1 MSNKTLRVILLLIG
15 LTLTLAFAFLLGCVP
30 AKETV
35 VVSHPAVGNTQAD
48 DNDLMES
55 IADSAVPLAGPQGNV
70 VSFVQVAVP
79 VALAAPARTTATP
92 APTAT
97 PVASTAT
104 PAVPTATPEEAT
116 PAPASP
122 TATPEAAT
130 PTPVAPTA
138 TPEAATPTP
147 VAPTATP
154 EEATPTPVAPTPTP
168 VVTSTAASRLLE
180 RALDLI
186 AQFNACTT
194 ADEKRELLGITNSN
208 FSNDSFRKKLITDM
222 GGTWEN
228 LEQEIVDA
236 TEYQQDKTLYVQ
248 VYIAGK
254 STDYEAVVYSTQ
266 NPALGGSQWSTNL
279 VYDDETEL
287 WMEYTQKHPYN
298 DSRVGYSL
306 VGLYNKEGGYDA
318 LKDTMETSD
327 VWQPVEVPEAEEPA
341 ETESSAPESPVPES
355 PAPEAPAES
364 GAESE

>member
-1 MSNKTLRVILLLIG
+1 M
-15 LTLTLAFAFLLGCVP
+15 
-30 AKETV
+30 
-35 VVSHPAVGNTQAD
+35 
-48 DNDLMES
+48 
-55 IADSAVPLAGPQGNV
+55 
-70 VSFVQVAVP
+70 
-79 VALAAPARTTATP
+79 
-92 APTAT
+92 
-97 PVASTAT
+97 
-104 PAVPTATPEEAT
+104 
-116 PAPASP
+116 
-122 TATPEAAT
+122 
-130 PTPVAPTA
+130 
-138 TPEAATPTP
+138 
-147 VAPTATP
+147 
-154 EEATPTPVAPTPTP
+154 
-168 VVTSTAASRLLE
+168 TSTAASRLLE

-194 ADEKRELLGITNSN
+194 ADEKRELLGVTNSN

-228 LEQEIVDA
+228 LEQEVIDA

-306 VGLYNKEGGYDA
+306 VGLYYNEDGYDA

-327 VWQPVEVPEAEEPA
+327 VWQPVEVPEAEEPV
-341 ETESSAPESPVPES
+341 TDESPASEA
-355 PAPEAPAES
+355 PAPEAPAPEAPAPEAPAPDAPVES
-364 GAESE
+364 SAESE

>member
-1 MSNKTLRVILLLIG
+1 MKNKALRVILLFLG
-15 LTLTLAFAFLLGCVP
+15 LTLTIAFALLLGCAP
-30 AKETV
+30 AEEPV
-35 VVSHPAVGNTQAD
+35 VVSHPAV
-48 DNDLMES
+48 DNMQTDNSDSMES
-55 IADSAVPLAGPQGNV
+55 IADSAVPLSGPQGNV

-79 VALAAPARTTATP
+79 VTLAAPARPTATP
-92 APTAT
+92 APA
-97 PVASTAT
+97 A
-104 PAVPTATPEEAT
+104 PTA
-116 PAPASP
+116 S
-122 TATPEAAT
+122 PEAAT
-130 PTPVAPTA
+130 PTPVVPTA
-138 TPEAATPTP
+138 SPETATPTP
-147 VAPTATP
+147 AAPTASP
-154 EEATPTPVAPTPTP
+154 EEATPTPAAPSASPEEATPTPAAPTPTP
-168 VVTSTAASRLLE
+168 VVASTAASRLLE
-180 RALDLI
+180 RAQSLI

-208 FSNDSFRKKLITDM
+208 FSNDSFRNKLITDM

-228 LEQEIVDA
+228 LEQEVVDA

-266 NPALGGSQWSTNL
+266 NPDLSGNQWSTNL

-327 VWQPVEVPEAEEPA
+327 VWQPVEVPEAEEPVEVEA
-341 ETESSAPESPVPES
+341 SAPES
-355 PAPEAPAES
+355 PAPESPAPESPAES
-364 GAESE
+364 GAES

>member
-1 MSNKTLRVILLLIG
+1 MNNKTLRVILLLLG
-15 LTLTLAFAFLLGCVP
+15 LTLTFAFALLLGCVP

-35 VVSHPAVGNTQAD
+35 VVSHPAVDNMQAD
-48 DNDLMES
+48 DVDSMES
-55 IADSAVPLAGPQGNV
+55 IADSAVPLAGPQDNV

-97 PVASTAT
+97 PAM
-104 PAVPTATPEEAT
+104 
-116 PAPASP
+116 P

-130 PTPVAPTA
+130 PTPA
-138 TPEAATPTP
+138 
-147 VAPTATP
+147 APTATP
-154 EEATPTPVAPTPTP
+154 EEATPTPAVPTASPEAATPTPVAPTPTP
-168 VVTSTAASRLLE
+168 TVTSTAASRLLE
-180 RALDLI
+180 RALNLI

-208 FSNDSFRKKLITDM
+208 FSNDSFRSKLIADM

-228 LEQEIVDA
+228 LEQEIIDA

-341 ETESSAPESPVPES
+341 KDESPAPESPAPEA

-364 GAESE
+364 GAVSE

>member
-1 MSNKTLRVILLLIG
+1 MNNKTLRVILLFLG
-15 LTLTLAFAFLLGCVP
+15 LTLTIAFALILGYAP
-30 AKETV
+30 AEETMI
-35 VVSHPAVGNTQAD
+35 VSHPAANNIQT
-48 DNDLMES
+48 DNNDSMES

-79 VALAAPARTTATP
+79 VALAAPARPTATP
-92 APTAT
+92 AP
-97 PVASTAT
+97 
-104 PAVPTATPEEAT
+104 AVPTT
-116 PAPASP
+116 S
-122 TATPEAAT
+122 
-130 PTPVAPTA
+130 
-138 TPEAATPTP
+138 
-147 VAPTATP
+147 P
-154 EEATPTPVAPTPTP
+154 EEATPTPAAPTASPEEATPTPAAPTASPEEATPTPAAPTASPETATPTPAAPTPTP

-180 RALDLI
+180 RAQSLI

-194 ADEKRELLGITNSN
+194 AAEKRELLGISNSN

-222 GGTWEN
+222 GGSWEN
-228 LEQEIVDA
+228 LEQEVIDA

-266 NPALGGSQWSTNL
+266 NPDLSGNQWSTNL

-341 ETESSAPESPVPES
+341 KEETSAPESSAPESP
-355 PAPEAPAES
+355 APETPADS
-364 GAESE
+364 GAES

>member
-1 MSNKTLRVILLLIG
+1 MNNKTLRVILLLLG
-15 LTLTLAFAFLLGCVP
+15 LTLTIAFALLLGCSP
-30 AKETV
+30 AEETV
-35 VVSHPAVGNTQAD
+35 VVSHPAVDNMQAD
-48 DNDLMES
+48 NDDSMES

-79 VALAAPARTTATP
+79 VALAAPARPTATP
-92 APTAT
+92 APA
-97 PVASTAT
+97 A
-104 PAVPTATPEEAT
+104 PTASPET
-116 PAPASP
+116 
-122 TATPEAAT
+122 AT
-130 PTPVAPTA
+130 PTPAAPTA
-138 TPEAATPTP
+138 S
-147 VAPTATP
+147 P
-154 EEATPTPVAPTPTP
+154 EEATPTPAAPTASPEEATPTPAAPTESPEEATPTPAAPTESPEEATPTPAAPTPTP

-180 RALDLI
+180 RAQSLI

-194 ADEKRELLGITNSN
+194 AAEKRELLGISNSN

-228 LEQEIVDA
+228 LEQEVIDA

-266 NPALGGSQWSTNL
+266 NPDLSGNQWSTNL

-341 ETESSAPESPVPES
+341 VEEASAPES
-355 PAPEAPAES
+355 PAPESPADSGVES
-364 GAESE
+364 